1 LFYIMLYAINQ
12 DKSRQMAW
20 IISYVIWLLLEV
32 VVVSTVVMLMS
43 QFAVPSIMLSEVKAA
58 KAKMIDS
65 VQGYQ
70 SKIVNNSVREGVA
83 AADFNSTQYLFTST
97 RLAAQFPGSLE
108 SDIILDFSTN
118 LPKRTYK
125 RVKNKATDAY
135 RTRLRLTAV
144 SLTLLSLE
152 RCFYDLVCWAGI
164 GFAILWQIVLFQSYS
179 LLVGIMVCTFLVALG
194 IYSHTLYS
202 SAVNAPKASKP
213 GVIAVRKTFGAE
225 ETKGGDDDY
234 DDMAA
239 QLIMHDVVARLGK
252 QRRTNFSPRYSR
264 AMDALRK
271 ASSFRT
277 EEVRDGRRGSASAV
291 RQQIELVDDYQD
303 SEGDGF
309 MGDVKPIQVPRIS
322 ERETDHVSR
331 DRIGLSDSD
340 SISDSE
346 NGSDTYSS
354 TDSDLEGVI
363 MNDIRDASLT
373 TKETSV
379 TASVLPSVPRMKR
392 TSLATRIRRNRESIQ
407 RMGMQNKGKEESCV
421 LDFDKIRTTSYLSNR
436 SSTQD
441 SVLQKHVAQRSSSKQ
456 SDRGEQTDRAKVKK
470 VVPIRRQRSTEE
482 SEHLKNLSNR
492 RKDSSSRTIQ

>member
-1 LFYIMLYAINQ
+1 
-12 DKSRQMAW
+12 
-20 IISYVIWLLLEV
+20 
-32 VVVSTVVMLMS
+32 
-43 QFAVPSIMLSEVKAA
+43 
-58 KAKMIDS
+58 
-65 VQGYQ
+65 
-70 SKIVNNSVREGVA
+70 
-83 AADFNSTQYLFTST
+83 
-97 RLAAQFPGSLE
+97 
-108 SDIILDFSTN
+108 
-118 LPKRTYK
+118 
-125 RVKNKATDAY
+125 
-135 RTRLRLTAV
+135 
-144 SLTLLSLE
+144 LLSLE

-179 LLVGIMVCTFLVALG
+179 LLVGIMVCTLLVALG

-271 ASSFRT
+271 ASSIRA
-277 EEVRDGRRGSASAV
+277 EEVRAGRRGSASAV
-291 RQQIELVDDYQD
+291 RQQIELADDYQD

-322 ERETDHVSR
+322 ERETDHESR

-340 SISDSE
+340 STSDSE
-346 NGSDTYSS
+346 NGSGTYSS

-363 MNDIRDASLT
+363 MNDIRDAALT

-379 TASVLPSVPRMKR
+379 TASVLPNVPRMKR

-436 SSTQD
+436 SSAQD
-441 SVLQKHVAQRSSSKQ
+441 SVLQKHVAQRASSKEC
-456 SDRGEQTDRAKVKK
+456 DRGELTDGAKVKK

-482 SEHLKNLSNR
+482 SEHLRNLSDR
-492 RKDSSSRTIQ
+492 RKVNSSRTSHPHTNVSVSGGN